1 MTAHLRYLAIA
12 SDRPEVVA
20 DFYKRWFEMKELG
33 RSAQGDISLTDGW
46 INLSLL
52 KQPAQKREATGLS
65 HFGIAVDDLEAFR
78 GQVMAAAPGIKI
90 ESDEAGGLHR
100 GEYVMFDPNGT
111 KIAISA
117 RNFHV
122 PEMKSGPIRLRHMSL
137 CVDTGEKLRD
147 FFTKAIDFRE
157 VKTSITRRAE
167 GKDRLP
173 FFFVG
178 DGHVNLGFLPKD
190 VMIEKP
196 DRKNLEPQHH
206 QNGWFGHI
214 GFVVPSMQTFI
225 DNVPG
230 KVAGR
235 DMAEYRVWDPEG
247 TAIDLSQQ
255 KGFEVDYDRWERA
268 A

>member
-1 MTAHLRYLAIA
+1 MTIHLRYLAIA
-12 SDRPEVVA
+12 SDQPETVA
-20 DFYKRWFEMKELG
+20 TFYKRWFEMRELG
-33 RSAQGDISLTDGW
+33 RSANGDISLTDGW
-46 INLSLL
+46 VNVSLL
-52 KQPAQKREATGLS
+52 KQPIDGKEPIGLS
-65 HFGIAVDDLEAFR
+65 HFGVAVDDLDAFR
-78 GQVMAAAPGIKI
+78 AQLAQAAPGIELKKDI
-90 ESDEAGGLHR
+90 GGLHH

-111 KIAISA
+111 KIGVSA
-117 RNFHV
+117 TNFHV
-122 PEMKSGPIRLRHMSL
+122 PPIDTGAIRLRHMSL
-137 CVDTGEKLRD
+137 CVDTGSQLRD
-147 FFTKAIDFRE
+147 FFTKALGFRE

-178 DGHVNLGFLPKD
+178 DGCVNLGFLPRQ
-190 VMIEKP
+190 VMLEKP
-196 DRKNLEPQHH
+196 DRKTILPQHVEH
-206 QNGWFGHI
+206 GWFGHI

-255 KGFEVDYDRWERA
+255 RGFEVDYDRWERA
-268 A
+268 V

>member
-1 MTAHLRYLAIA
+1 MTANLRYLAIA
-12 SDRPEVVA
+12 SDEPELVA
-20 DFYKRWFEMKELG
+20 EFYKRWFDMKELG
-33 RSAQGDISLTDGW
+33 RSDQGDISLTDGW

-52 KQPAQKREATGLS
+52 KQPSDKQEATGLS

-78 GQVMAAAPGIKI
+78 KQVGAVAPDVELKKDDR
-90 ESDEAGGLHR
+90 SGLHR

-111 KIAISA
+111 KISVST
-117 RNFHV
+117 RKFHV
-122 PEMKSGPIRLRHMSL
+122 PEMQRGPMRLRHMSL
-137 CVDTGEKLRD
+137 CVDTGEDLRD
-147 FFTKAIDFRE
+147 FFTKAVGFRE

-178 DGHVNLGFLPKD
+178 DGQVNLGFLPKD
-190 VMIEKP
+190 IMVEKP
-196 DRKNLEPQHH
+196 DRKSLEPQHRET
-206 QNGWFGHI
+206 GWFGHI
-214 GFVVPSMQTFI
+214 GFVVPSMQTFM

-230 KVAGR
+230 QVAGR

-247 TAIDLSQQ
+247 TAIDLSEK